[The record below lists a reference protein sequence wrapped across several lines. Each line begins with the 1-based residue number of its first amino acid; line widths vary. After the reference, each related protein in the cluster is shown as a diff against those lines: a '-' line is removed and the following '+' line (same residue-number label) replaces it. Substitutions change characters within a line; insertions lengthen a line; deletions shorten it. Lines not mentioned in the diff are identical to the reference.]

1 MEQLTD
7 LLIEVVLPL
16 IVTVILGAAVPVLQ
30 EKKKQLKA
38 GKNEILIRILETA
51 IDSGIDYF
59 RQNNQKPTVDGIAAY
74 VKGSIPDTLNAINTS
89 ENSLERK
96 ILARAGGYISTGAG
110 IKGAPSGRPLDM

>member
-16 IVTVILGAAVPVLQ
+16 VVTIVLGAAVPVLQ
-30 EKKKQLKA
+30 EKKRQLKA
-38 GKNEILIRILETA
+38 GKNEVLIRILEAA

-74 VKGSIPDTLNAINTS
+74 VKGSIPDTLNSINTT

-96 ILARAGGYISTGAG
+96 IIARAGGYLITGAG
-110 IKGAPSGRPLDM
+110 ANSVSAKPLQK